1 MLSVN
6 PGSSD
11 PGAQASE
18 TIVPGSETIGRERR
32 LHPLAGCTGTRD
44 NGQVASKM
52 TLRVQLLLLQAL
64 IVFLVTLATGVVA
77 GAFQE
82 HALREGYKDRMQAV
96 AQSIAQLPTILE
108 AFDDADPSAEIQP
121 VAEVIRKASDLAYV
135 VVANS
140 DGIRYSHPDPD
151 RIGERVSTDPSIPL
165 SGEVYVGTQTGT
177 LGPSWRVK
185 VPIRDADGTV
195 MGTASVG
202 ILESELNAEFMSN
215 LSWLIAA
222 MLAAAVAGVFGSA
235 WVTAVIRRRIYRLE
249 PHQIAA
255 LVKNQETTLH
265 GLSEG
270 VITVDEQGRI
280 TLANDAAARFLGTG
294 VEALDGADADEA
306 LGPELATVLR
316 EGETVGRPVIVG
328 ARVLVA
334 RSTGSDAGGRG
345 VGATLLLR
353 DHTELHDAV
362 RRVETADAIIAFR
375 ERFGVPKGLSA
386 ETLDRVVAAL
396 VAHPDASASE
406 IGDDVQVSRVS
417 ARRYLEHLA
426 SSGRAVRTLDYS
438 TKGRPSTRYRVI
450 EGADSR
456 QEPGNPR

>member
-1 MLSVN
+1 
-6 PGSSD
+6 
-11 PGAQASE
+11 
-18 TIVPGSETIGRERR
+18 
-32 LHPLAGCTGTRD
+32 
-44 NGQVASKM
+44 
-52 TLRVQLLLLQAL
+52 
-64 IVFLVTLATGVVA
+64 
-77 GAFQE
+77 
-82 HALREGYKDRMQAV
+82 
-96 AQSIAQLPTILE
+96 
-108 AFDDADPSAEIQP
+108 
-121 VAEVIRKASDLAYV
+121 
-135 VVANS
+135 
-140 DGIRYSHPDPD
+140 
-151 RIGERVSTDPSIPL
+151 
-165 SGEVYVGTQTGT
+165 
-177 LGPSWRVK
+177 
-185 VPIRDADGTV
+185 
-195 MGTASVG
+195 
-202 ILESELNAEFMSN
+202 
-215 LSWLIAA
+215 
-222 MLAAAVAGVFGSA
+222 
-235 WVTAVIRRRIYRLE
+235 VTAVIRRRIYRLE

-270 VITVDEQGRI
+270 VITVDERGRI
-280 TLANDAAARFLGTG
+280 TLANDAAARFLGSG
-294 VEALDGADADEA
+294 VDELDGADAAEA

-328 ARVLVA
+328 AHVLVA

-456 QEPGNPR
+456 Q